1 MADLIKVG
9 MADFKVSRSPA
20 TIISYGLGSC
30 IGVSLYDPQ
39 TKIGGLLHIMLPD
52 SKQSRATDN
61 PAKFADTGIPLMLD
75 EVLKMGASRSRLVA
89 KMAGGAQMFAFANAT
104 DVMRVGS
111 RNVAASKEIL
121 QKLGIRLVGED
132 TGANY
137 GRTVQIDLTN
147 GVYTVKTIDKGNKTI
162 YPFD

>member
-9 MADFKVSRSPA
+9 MADFKVRRSPA

-162 YPFD
+162 